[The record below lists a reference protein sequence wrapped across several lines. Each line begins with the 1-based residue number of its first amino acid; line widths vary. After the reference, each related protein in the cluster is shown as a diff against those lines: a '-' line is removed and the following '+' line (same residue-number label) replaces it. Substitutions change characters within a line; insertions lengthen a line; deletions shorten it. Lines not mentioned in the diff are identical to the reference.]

1 MTHLDKLVAHT
12 VWANGEWIT
21 FAAKNFPADDFVLVR
36 LRQNFWTRRHSTDR
50 HRFRAHS
57 ASPRMCLSV

>member
-21 FAAKNFPADDFVLVR
+21 FAGHYSRVVR
-36 LRQNFWTRRHSTDR
+36 LMTST
-50 HRFRAHS
+50 
-57 ASPRMCLSV
+57 

>member
-36 LRQNFWTRRHSTDR
+36 LSHILLGERAWFDR
-50 HRFRAHS
+50 ITGKEPEQRSFCS
-57 ASPRMCLSV
+57 S

>member
-36 LRQNFWTRRHSTDR
+36 LSHILLVNGRGAQHGLCALRDT
-50 HRFRAHS
+50 
-57 ASPRMCLSV
+57 L

>member
-36 LRQNFWTRRHSTDR
+36 LSHILLGERAWFATWTLW
-50 HRFRAHS
+50 A
-57 ASPRMCLSV
+57 PRYALAA